1 VPPAQP
7 PSEPGEQIYLP
18 PPSWAPL
25 FFAVGV
31 AAMVCGLFAAGFMVP
46 GWVYALIGAIF
57 TLAALAS
64 LINGTIRGF
73 FRLPR
78 RQRVRGAVLPAA
90 TLRSSSKRG

>member
-1 VPPAQP
+1 MPPTQD

-18 PPSWAPL
+18 ESSWAPL

-31 AAMVCGLFAAGFMVP
+31 AAMICGIYAEGFMLR
-46 GWVYALIGAIF
+46 GWVYVIVGAIF
-57 TLAALAS
+57 ALAALAS
-64 LINGTIRGF
+64 LVNGTIRSF